1 MKKLFKVFTLLF
13 LAAIVMSCSNKEM
26 EARIARLEGKIA
38 QMETSNG
45 TRPSVA
51 TTPSTAAAQ
60 PEVAPDGPV
69 PEFEFTESSFDFGT
83 ISEGDVVD
91 HVFTFTNTGDAPL
104 IISSATAS
112 CGCTVP
118 QWPKAPIAVGA
129 EGEIKVQFN
138 SRNKPGIQNKTVT
151 ITANT
156 YPKINR
162 LSIKANVTKA
172 SDPS

>member
-1 MKKLFKVFTLLF
+1 MVIAG
-13 LAAIVMSCSNKEM
+13 AAVLSCSNKEM
-26 EARIARLEGKIA
+26 EARIARLEGKMA
-38 QMETSNG
+38 ELENKNG
-45 TRPSVA
+45 GARATAPSTPISA
-51 TTPSTAAAQ
+51 TTPETQ
-60 PEVAPDGPV
+60 PEGPV
-69 PEFEFTESSFDFGT
+69 PSFEFVETSFDFGT

-91 HVFTFTNTGDAPL
+91 HVFTFTNTGEAPL

-118 QWPKAPIAVGA
+118 VWPREPIAVGGT
-129 EGEIKVQFN
+129 GEIKVQFN

-172 SDPS
+172 NNPS